1 MKRPAK
7 APARSTKP
15 PARRKAPASRG
26 NVRPAP
32 PHPLTPRERDRVLA
46 ASRAVFNTKGFEKT
60 TIGDIAERAR
70 LDAGAIRRQFRNKET
85 LFAAIME
92 QRLEEDLD
100 VTEEALRLIGAETR
114 DPQIAIE
121 KFLAVQLARHA
132 SDRRWRRIYI
142 DFFTLAPRGV
152 KADLV
157 AIVEARI
164 AQRSLAFITFAQ
176 SRGMLDPQIPPGDF
190 FILWS
195 ALLDG
200 MALRRASSQAMPDIP
215 ETARALARMLTR
227 GIVRAG

>member
-1 MKRPAK
+1 M
-7 APARSTKP
+7 
-15 PARRKAPASRG
+15 
-26 NVRPAP
+26 
-32 PHPLTPRERDRVLA
+32 LA
-46 ASRAVFNTKGFEKT
+46 ASRAVFNAKGFEKT

-70 LDAGAIRRQFRNKET
+70 LDAGAIRRQFRSKET

-100 VTEEALRLIGAETR
+100 LTEEALQYIWGETR
-114 DPQIAIE
+114 DPELALE
-121 KFLAVQLARHA
+121 KFVAEQLARHA
-132 SDRRWRRIYI
+132 NDKGWRRIYI

-176 SRGMLDPQIPPGDF
+176 ERGMLDPQIPAGDI

-200 MALRRASSQAMPDIP
+200 MALRRASGQAMPDIP
-215 ETARALARMLTR
+215 KTARALARMLAR
-227 GIVRAG
+227 GVARPN